1 MFLDVSYCHFV
12 PNFWLYHHNLPQGN
26 LTKVRVF
33 LSKILVGG
41 DKIIANSQN
50 VELLHSPE
58 EGCGDNRKFGNKMA
72 TSTVEKYAS
81 GRGERNIDINRR
93 ESLFKVIIY

>member
-1 MFLDVSYCHFV
+1 MDLGTRNEF
-12 PNFWLYHHNLPQGN
+12 
-26 LTKVRVF
+26 KVW
-33 LSKILVGG
+33 
-41 DKIIANSQN
+41 DEIIANSQN

-72 TSTVEKYAS
+72 TSTVEKYAF

-93 ESLFKVIIY
+93 ESLFKIINERFGD